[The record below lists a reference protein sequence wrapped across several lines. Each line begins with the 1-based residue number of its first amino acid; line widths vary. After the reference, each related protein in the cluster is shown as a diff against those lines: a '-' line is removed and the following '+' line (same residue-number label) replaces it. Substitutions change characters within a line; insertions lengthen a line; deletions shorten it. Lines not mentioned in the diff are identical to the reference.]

1 MNRGLHSCS
10 PEHRRALSRVSKTKL
25 VRIIVGSLAAV
36 MPTVW
41 VANSTPAFALSSGS
55 LTISGHGWG
64 HGRGGGQW
72 GAFGYAVVGGWSAN
86 QILQHYFS
94 NTTVGTATNQNI
106 RVVMTE
112 NDGYPIVVT
121 DAAPFTV
128 AFTSFAA
135 GSTAEIVRLNT
146 GLWQINTLKPG
157 TGSGCNVTAPVWTP
171 GPSVTEAQAI
181 VSPNTA
187 IYSAETQANALQLC
201 MPSRSIFLRGQIVA
215 ADYGG
220 SPRTVNVVDVE
231 DYLRGVVPSESPS
244 SWGTLGPVSSLPT
257 SPQIGAKPAGFQALM
272 VQAVEA
278 RSYALSSLGEFT
290 SPSGGQSYADICDS
304 TQCQVY
310 LGMNNENT
318 ITDQA
323 IQATA
328 GEVMRMDGT
337 NAIARTEYSA
347 STGGYTYGGTFPAV
361 VDEYDDV
368 CIPYACN
375 PNHDWTTTLPIA
387 SIETLYPTLGTL
399 TQIQVTARNGL
410 GDMGGR
416 VISLDLIGT
425 GGTIPLAGYTFE
437 WNFGLKSDW
446 YSFAGPIAI
455 NNNSPAQSGSTTS
468 TPTTGPGNGYLID
481 SAVGGVETFGDA
493 GNYGSMAGKYLY
505 KPLVG
510 MASTPDGKGYWMVAS
525 DGGIFTFGNAVFY
538 GSMGGKAISAPIVAM
553 ASTPDGKGY
562 WLLGSDGAI
571 YPFGD
576 AGNYGSM
583 AGKHLNKPMVGMW
596 PTADGK
602 GYWMVA
608 SDGGIFTFGDAQF
621 YGSMG
626 GKPLNKPVDGMAAT
640 PNGGGYWLVASD
652 GGIFTFGNATFYG
665 SLGKAPI
672 NNGAWATSFSA
683 TKDGLG
689 YYILDSLGRVYTFG
703 DAKFMGDPNHSAGWQ
718 LVTYAG
724 ITVTP

>member
-1 MNRGLHSCS
+1 
-10 PEHRRALSRVSKTKL
+10 
-25 VRIIVGSLAAV
+25 
-36 MPTVW
+36 
-41 VANSTPAFALSSGS
+41 
-55 LTISGHGWG
+55 
-64 HGRGGGQW
+64 
-72 GAFGYAVVGGWSAN
+72 
-86 QILQHYFS
+86 QHYFS
-94 NTTVGTATNQNI
+94 NATIGTAPNQNI

-112 NDGYPIVVT
+112 NDGFPIIVT
-121 DAAPFTV
+121 DASPFTV
-128 AFTSFAA
+128 ATTAFAA
-135 GSTAEIVRLNT
+135 GSTAQIVRLST
-146 GLWQINTLKPG
+146 GLWQVNTLKAG
-157 TGSGCNVTAPVWTP
+157 TGTGCNLVSASWIT
-171 GPSVTEAQAI
+171 GPSISEAQAV
-181 VSPNTA
+181 VSPNTTA
-187 IYSAETQANALQLC
+187 YSTETSANALQLC
-201 MPSRSIFLRGQIVA
+201 TPSRSIFLRGQIEA
-215 ADYGG
+215 ADYLGN
-220 SPRTVNVVDVE
+220 PRTVNVVDVE

-244 SWGTLGPVSSLPT
+244 GWGNIGPVSSLPT
-257 SPQIGAKPAGFQALM
+257 SPSIGAKPAGFQALM

-290 SPSGGQSYADICDS
+290 SSPGGPSYADICDS

-310 LGMNNENT
+310 LGMNNENS

-361 VDEYDDV
+361 IDQYDGI

-375 PNHDWTTTLPIA
+375 PNHDWTTTLPI
-387 SIETLYPTLGTL
+387 STIETTYPSLGTL

-416 VISLDLIGT
+416 VMSLNLIGT
-425 GGTIPLAGYTFE
+425 SGTVPLAGYTFE
-437 WNFGLKSDW
+437 WNFGLRSDW
-446 YSFAGPIAI
+446 FSFTGPIAI
-455 NNNSPAQSGSTTS
+455 NNDSPGQPGSTTS
-468 TPTTGPGNGYLID
+468 STATGPGNGYLID
-481 SAVGGVETFGDA
+481 DATGGVETFGDA
-493 GNYGSMAGKYLY
+493 GNYGSMAGKFLY

-525 DGGIFTFGNAVFY
+525 DGGIFTFGDATYY

-553 ASTPDGKGY
+553 ASTPDGRGY

-576 AGNYGSM
+576 AVNYGSM
-583 AGKHLNKPMVGMW
+583 GGKHLNKPMVGMW

-608 SDGGIFTFGDAQF
+608 SDGGIFTFGDA
-621 YGSMG
+621 
-626 GKPLNKPVDGMAAT
+626 
-640 PNGGGYWLVASD
+640 
-652 GGIFTFGNATFYG
+652 TFYG
-665 SLGKAPI
+665 SLGAKPI
-672 NNGAWATSFSA
+672 NQGAWATSFSA

-703 DAKFMGDPNHSAGWQ
+703 DATYMGDPNHSAGWH

>member
-1 MNRGLHSCS
+1 MNQGRNRHAPEFRNRFSRFLHS
-10 PEHRRALSRVSKTKL
+10 SKF
-25 VRIIVGSLAAV
+25 VRIVVGIFAAV
-36 MPTVW
+36 MPAALI
-41 VANSTPAFALSSGS
+41 ANSSSAYATSTGS
-55 LTISGHGWG
+55 ITVSGHGWG

-72 GAFGYAVVGGWSAN
+72 GAFGYAVEGGWSAN
-86 QILQHYFS
+86 QILLHYFS
-94 NTTVGTATNQNI
+94 NTTIGTTTNQTI
-106 RVVMTE
+106 RVLMTE
-112 NDGYPIVVT
+112 NDGNPIVVT
-121 DAAPFTV
+121 DASPFTV
-128 AFTSFAA
+128 GPTAFAA
-135 GSTAEIVRLNT
+135 GATAQIARLSTGA
-146 GLWQINTLKPG
+146 WQISTLKPG
-157 TGSGCNVTAPVWTP
+157 TGSGCNLTSAVWVP
-171 GPSVTEAQAI
+171 GLSVAEAQAI
-181 VSPNTA
+181 ASPNTTA
-187 IYSAETQANALQLC
+187 YSTETAGANGNALELC
-201 MPSRSIFLRGQIVA
+201 APLRVIPLRGQIAA
-215 ADYGG
+215 ADYQG
-220 SPRTVNVVDVE
+220 SPRTINVVDVE

-244 SWGTLGPVSSLPT
+244 GWGNLGPISALPT
-257 SPQIGAKPAGFQALM
+257 SPTIGAKPAGFQALM

-278 RSYALSSLGEFT
+278 RSYALSSLGEF
-290 SPSGGQSYADICDS
+290 GIADICDS

-310 LGMNNENT
+310 LGMSNESTNS
-318 ITDQA
+318 DQA

-361 VDEYDDV
+361 IDQYDSV
-368 CIPYACN
+368 CIPNACN
-375 PNHDWTTTLPIA
+375 PNHDWTATLPIS
-387 SIETLYPTLGTL
+387 SIESMYPSLGTL
-399 TQIQVTARNGL
+399 TGITVTARNGL

-416 VISLDLIGT
+416 VMSLSLIGT
-425 GGTIPLAGYTFE
+425 NGTVPLAGYTFQ
-437 WNFGLKSDW
+437 WNFNLNSDW
-446 YSFAGPIAI
+446 FSFAGPISI
-455 NNNSPAQSGSTTS
+455 NNNSPVTPGSTTS
-468 TPTTGPGNGYLID
+468 NPATGPGNGYLID
-481 SAVGGVETFGDA
+481 DASGGVETFGDA
-493 GNYGSMAGKYLY
+493 AAYGSMAGKYLY

-510 MASTPDGKGYWMVAS
+510 MASLPDGKGYWMVAS
-525 DGGIFTFGNAVFY
+525 DGGIFTFGSAVFY
-538 GSMGGKAISAPIVAM
+538 GSMGGKYISAPIVAM

-576 AGNYGSM
+576 AVSYGSM

-608 SDGGIFTFGDAQF
+608 SDGGIFTFGDASF

-665 SLGKAPI
+665 SLGAKPI
-672 NNGAWATSFSA
+672 NNGAWVTSFSA

-703 DAKFMGDPNHSAGWQ
+703 DAIYMGDPNHSAGWH

>member
-1 MNRGLHSCS
+1 MKRGSHRHAPCCS
-10 PEHRRALSRVSKTKL
+10 RALTLFFGAKFSR
-25 VRIIVGSLAAV
+25 IAVGSLALL

-41 VANSTPAFALSSGS
+41 IAQTTPAYALSAGS
-55 LTISGHGWG
+55 LTVSGHGWG

-72 GAFGYAVVGGWSAN
+72 GAFGYAVEGGWSAN

-94 NTTVGTATNQNI
+94 NATISTAPNQNI

-112 NDGYPIVVT
+112 NDGNPIVVT
-121 DAAPFTV
+121 DSSPFTV
-128 AFTSFAA
+128 GSTPFAA
-135 GSTAEIVRLNT
+135 GSTAQIVRLST
-146 GLWQINTLKPG
+146 GLWQINTLTPG
-157 TGSGCNVTAPVWTP
+157 TGSGCALTSATWIP
-171 GPSVTEAQAI
+171 GSTVSEVQAI
-181 VSPNTA
+181 ASPDTTA
-187 IYSAETQANALQLC
+187 YSAETESNALELC
-201 MPSRSIFLRGQIVA
+201 TPSSSVFLRGQIAA
-215 ADYGG
+215 ADYLGN
-220 SPRTVNVVDVE
+220 PRTVNIVDVE

-244 SWGTLGPVSSLPT
+244 GWGNLGPISPLPT

-278 RSYALSSLGEFT
+278 RSYALSSLGEYVS
-290 SPSGGQSYADICDS
+290 SPGGPSYADICDS

-310 LGMNNENT
+310 LGMNNESA

-328 GEVMRMDGT
+328 GEVLRMDGT
-337 NAIARTEYSA
+337 NAIARAEYSA
-347 STGGYTYGGTFPAV
+347 STGGYTAGGTFPAV
-361 VDEYDDV
+361 IDQYDNV

-375 PNHDWTTTLPIA
+375 PNHDWTTTIPIA
-387 SIETLYPTLGTL
+387 NIEAMFPSLGTL
-399 TQIQVTARNGL
+399 TGIQVTARNGL

-416 VISLDLIGT
+416 VLSLDLVGA
-425 GGTIPLAGYTFE
+425 GGTIPLAGYTFQSD
-437 WNFGLKSDW
+437 FGLNSDW

-455 NNNSPAQSGSTTS
+455 NNNSPGQSGSTTS
-468 TPTTGPGNGYLID
+468 SPTTGPGNGYLID
-481 SAVGGVETFGDA
+481 NATGGVESFGDA
-493 GNYGSMAGKYLY
+493 ATFGSMAGKYLY

-510 MASTPDGKGYWMVAS
+510 MASTPDGRGYWMVAS
-525 DGGIFTFGNAVFY
+525 DGGVFTFGDATFY
-538 GSMGGKAISAPIVAM
+538 GSMGGKYISAPIVAM

-562 WLLGSDGAI
+562 WLLGSDGAV

-576 AGNYGSM
+576 AVSYGSM

-596 PTADGK
+596 PTADGR

-608 SDGGIFTFGDAQF
+608 SDGGIFTFGDATF

-640 PNGGGYWLVASD
+640 PDGRGYWLVASD
-652 GGIFTFGNATFYG
+652 GGIFTFGDATFYG
-665 SLGKAPI
+665 SLGAKPI
-672 NNGAWATSFSA
+672 SNGAWVTSFSA

-718 LVTYAG
+718 PITYSG